1 MAAEIAAHKVL
12 VVDDDE
18 VIHEL
23 MAELLREHIS
33 VSFANNGPKALELAR
48 IHQPDLILLDVM
60 MPRMDG
66 WETCR
71 RIREVTGIPI
81 IFLTA
86 KSDEPDRLQGFRLG
100 ADDYVPK
107 PFSFPELVAR
117 VQAVLRRSAL
127 AGDSALA
134 DDKAVLICGPY
145 RLDRARH
152 LVTRDGQP
160 LDLTPTEYRL
170 LEVLMSQPGVVFSQE
185 QLVTG
190 TWGGEYAD
198 DTGYIRRYV
207 WHLRQKIEPDPD
219 NPQHLLTER
228 GFGYR
233 IVP

>member
-1 MAAEIAAHKVL
+1 MDQIL
-12 VVDDDE
+12 LIDDDPALHRLLGQYLDE
-18 VIHEL
+18 AGFTVLH
-23 MAELLREHIS
+23 AESGQAGLKLLFDHR
-33 VSFANNGPKALELAR
+33 
-48 IHQPDLILLDVM
+48 PDLILLDVM

-71 RIREVTGIPI
+71 RVRELTDVPI

-86 KSDEPDRLQGFRLG
+86 KEDEPDRLQGFRLG

-117 VQAVLRRSAL
+117 IHAVLHRAKL
-127 AGDSALA
+127 GAGDRPS
-134 DDKAVLICGPY
+134 DDVLTCGP
-145 RLDRARH
+145 LKFDRAHH

-160 LDLTPTEYRL
+160 IDLTPTEYRL
-170 LEVLMSQPGVVFSQE
+170 LEILMRQPGVVFSQE
-185 QLVTG
+185 QLVTAV
-190 TWGGEYAD
+190 WGSEYAD

-207 WHLRQKIEPDPD
+207 WHLRQKIEPDP
-219 NPQHLLTER
+219 NQPQHLLTER

>member
-1 MAAEIAAHKVL
+1 MSQIL
-12 VVDDDE
+12 LIDDDPS
-18 VIHEL
+18 L
-23 MAELLREHIS
+23 QRLLGQYLEDAGFS
-33 VSFANNGPKALELAR
+33 VLHAITSHAGLKSLFDNR
-48 IHQPDLILLDVM
+48 PDLILLDVM

-71 RIREVTGIPI
+71 RIREVTSIPI

-86 KSDEPDRLQGFRLG
+86 RSDEPDRLQGFRLG

-117 VQAVLRRSAL
+117 IQAVLRRAAL

-134 DDKAVLICGPY
+134 DDKSVLICGPY